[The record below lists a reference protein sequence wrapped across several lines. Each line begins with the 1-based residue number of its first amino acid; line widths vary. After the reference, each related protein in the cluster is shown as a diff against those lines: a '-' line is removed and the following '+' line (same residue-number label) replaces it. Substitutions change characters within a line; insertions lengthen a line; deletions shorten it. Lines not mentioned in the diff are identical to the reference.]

1 MESIQLTYPSTQ
13 QGQAFMMDNRPAA
26 VKKWLDN
33 LTFTDTNKALE
44 QLFQA
49 VKTLNRSEHK
59 LTHREDNL
67 ETLNQGYLQMSRHFR
82 EHNDQR
88 RVIATDH
95 QLKLISQLTSEMA
108 YGYKRVVNELAQ
120 SKIALKKIG
129 RMATAINYAQHYLG
143 IHLIEHYQQYS
154 PIPSYIW
161 HELHKLYHFA
171 EHEKVHKHKQK
182 HSGECLEPLETI
194 EDSYKRN
201 CLMSVINPY
210 HVEGSQH
217 WHLFKYFSYWA
228 NKTQLSDDLTQYSD
242 SQCFIIN
249 LIGGKR
255 PEYAASEIE
264 YEEHSQYRLLN
275 TADLL
280 SELRNQLKHFEHNRQ
295 LPKLSFYP
303 AIEPNVG
310 FKLLQQ
316 VYAYC
321 DHHIKRQD
329 ARYPIINNVDAI
341 LGLNNIITVL
351 ENHSKLENDQHL
363 QESLSQ
369 LFDDSYPHLIR
380 WQAVNY
386 SNGGLCIRQ
395 SQEDVS
401 KLSVGNIILLK
412 RHINNLPQKSW
423 QIGITRWL
431 NGNISTGASLGIEYF
446 HGEKTPASY
455 LTKNRHGETV
465 KHKVLLITPF
475 DNQETRLLAPK
486 NLIGNHRAIKLEYDG
501 EVAEHM
507 ITATQ
512 EANSLVAMFAISRSN

>member
-13 QGQAFMMDNRPAA
+13 QGQEFMMDSKPVA
-26 VKKWLDN
+26 VKKWLAT
-33 LTFTDTNKALE
+33 LTFTDINKALKK
-44 QLFQA
+44 LLQA
-49 VKTLNRSEHK
+49 AKTLNRSEHK
-59 LTHREDNL
+59 LAHREGNL

-82 EHNDQR
+82 QHNDQR
-88 RVIATDH
+88 RVIASDH
-95 QLKLISQLTSEMA
+95 QLKLMSQLTSEMA
-108 YGYKRVVNELAQ
+108 YGYKRVIHELAQ
-120 SKIALKKIG
+120 SKIVLKKQN
-129 RMATAINYAQHYLG
+129 RLAKAINYAQNYLG

-171 EHEKVHKHKQK
+171 EHEKLHKLEHKTTN
-182 HSGECLEPLETI
+182 ECLEPLKTI
-194 EDSYKRN
+194 EETYKRN

-217 WHLFKYFSYWA
+217 WHLFKYFSHWG
-228 NKTQLSDDLTQYSD
+228 NKTQLSDDLTHYSD
-242 SQCFIIN
+242 SECFIIN
-249 LIGGKR
+249 LLGSKR

-264 YEEHSQYRLLN
+264 YEEHSQYRLLI
-275 TADLL
+275 TTHLL
-280 SELRNQLKHFEHNRQ
+280 SELRNQLKHFEQSRE

-321 DHHIKRQD
+321 DHHIKRKD
-329 ARYPIINNVDAI
+329 ARYPIISHVDTI
-341 LGLNNIITVL
+341 LGLNNIIEVL
-351 ENHSKLENDQHL
+351 DNPSQLDDNDHL

-401 KLSVGNIILLK
+401 KLSVGNIVLLK
-412 RHINNLPQKSW
+412 RYINNQPQKSW

-475 DNQETRLLAPK
+475 DSQETLLLAPK
-486 NLIGNHRAIKLEYDG
+486 NLIGNHRSIKLEYND
-501 EVAEHM
+501 EVAEHI

-512 EANSLVAMFAISRSN
+512 EANSLVAVFTISRNN